1 MLKKCAALATAV
13 LIAVALP
20 APAQQSRPT
29 DALLDTLALHDTVE
43 VMRKEG
49 ISYGTELALDMLP
62 GGAGESWTRAV
73 ERIYDTARMEETVR
87 AGFARAW
94 AAEDMS
100 TEPIAQYF
108 ASDDGQQV
116 VRLEISARDAMTE
129 PGVEEAARAA
139 FRDRDDEIEADPRL
153 AEIARFIESNDLI
166 NANVVGAMNSSY
178 EFYAG
183 LVDGGAFEMSE
194 DEILRVVWESEPD
207 SRKETREWLF
217 AYMMMA
223 YQPLDQKVLSDY
235 VDLAASEQGRALNRA
250 LFAGFDEMYAEISYA
265 LGLALARQM
274 TAQEL

>member
-13 LIAVALP
+13 LIAVAPP
-20 APAQQSRPT
+20 ALAQDARPT
-29 DALLDTLALHDTVE
+29 DALLDTLGLSETVE

-49 ISYGTELALDMLP
+49 ISYGEELAEDMLP
-62 GGAGESWTRAV
+62 GGTGNSWGQAV
-73 ERIYDTARMEETVR
+73 DRIYDTARMEETVR

-94 AAEDMS
+94 AAEGLAM
-100 TEPIAQYF
+100 EGVAQYF
-108 ASDDGQQV
+108 ASDNGQEV

-139 FRDRDDEIEADPRL
+139 FRDRDDEIDADPRL
-153 AEIARFIESNDLI
+153 AEIARFIETNDLI

-194 DEILRVVWESEPD
+194 DEILRVVWDSEPD

-223 YQPLDQKVLSDY
+223 YQPLEQDVLSDY
-235 VDLAASEQGRALNRA
+235 VDLAASEQGQALNRA

>member
-1 MLKKCAALATAV
+1 MLKRCAALATAV
-13 LIAVALP
+13 LIAMAPPV
-20 APAQQSRPT
+20 PAQDARPT
-29 DALLDTLALHDTVE
+29 DALLDTLGLRETVE

-49 ISYGTELALDMLP
+49 ISYGKELAEDMLT
-62 GGAGESWTRAV
+62 GGTGESWGHAV
-73 ERIYDTARMEETVR
+73 DKIYSVARMEETVR

-94 AAEDMS
+94 AAEGREME
-100 TEPIAQYF
+100 TVQQYF
-108 ASDDGQQV
+108 SSDDGQEV

-129 PGVEEAARAA
+129 PGVEESARAA
-139 FRDRDDEIEADPRL
+139 FRDREDEIEADPRL
-153 AEIARFIESNDLI
+153 AEIARFIETNDLI

-194 DEILRVVWESEPD
+194 DEILRVVWDSEPD

-223 YQPLDQKVLSDY
+223 YQPLEEEVLRDY

-265 LGLALARQM
+265 LGLALARQI